1 MGIKTGWRG
10 EEGWSLVELS
20 LTLALAGLLTSLALP
35 AFVQWGDRL
44 EQEQFMELFSEEIR
58 MTQREASVREE
69 VTFLQ
74 LDSKGRKYSIH
85 RGKERLREAKVPA
98 RYRLDSNYPSHRLV
112 FQPSGQA
119 RGGTFRLMKNGK
131 TVGRIVVQVASGRPR
146 VEVVP

>member
-1 MGIKTGWRG
+1 
-10 EEGWSLVELS
+10 
-20 LTLALAGLLTSLALP
+20 
-35 AFVQWGDRL
+35 
-44 EQEQFMELFSEEIR
+44 MELFSEEIR